1 MTARYESVII
11 KSELLVKVGT
21 FKEVIR
27 MYWLY
32 SFFAIVIAFLLFAA
46 VIGVTAIM
54 IISSLIY
61 CVISVIL
68 GIFGLQRFTKYV
80 FALVMAAYLLGF
92 L

>member
-1 MTARYESVII
+1 M
-11 KSELLVKVGT
+11 KVGT

-27 MYWLY
+27 MYWLC
-32 SFFAIVIAFLLFAA
+32 SFFAIVIAFFLFAT

-61 CVISVIL
+61 CVISAIL
-68 GIFGLQRFTKYV
+68 GIFGLQRFTKFA
-80 FALVMAAYLLGF
+80 FALAMVAYLLGF